1 MLVYGRNVAKELLE
15 NGKIVQ
21 KIILQDGFSDKEI
34 NSLIEKRK
42 VPVQYKSKR
51 EIDRLAPGVHQ
62 GIILFIPDYKYKD
75 ISDVLDDEAKF
86 FVILDHLE
94 DPHNLGAIIRTCEAA
109 KVDAIIMPKDRQAQV
124 NSTVMKTSAGT
135 LDNVNIVTVTNLV
148 STIDELKKN
157 KIKTVMLTGDGKNA
171 GKAVAEKL
179 GLDEVYAELLPQDKV
194 SKIEQFLAAVK
205 NKKERVAFAGDGIN
219 DAPVLSRSDIGIAMG
234 GLGSDAA
241 IEAADVVIMDDMPSK
256 IPQAISIAKKTMV
269 NALENSVFALT
280 VKFAIIVCCTFGI
293 ANMWMAV
300 FGDVGV
306 TLLAVLNSLR
316 LLAVKKIK

>member
-42 VPVQYKSKR
+42 VPVQYMSKR

-75 ISDVLDDEAKF
+75 ISDVLDEEAKF

-109 KVDAIIMPKDRQAQV
+109 KIDAIIMPKDRQAQV

-157 KIKTVMLTGDGKNA
+157 GFWIVGTALEDSVDYRSIDYSGKIALVIGNEGSGMSKLVKNA
-171 GKAVAEKL
+171 C
-179 GLDEVYAELLPQDKV
+179 D
-194 SKIEQFLAAVK
+194 F
-205 NKKERVAFAGDGIN
+205 
-219 DAPVLSRSDIGIAMG
+219 IA
-234 GLGSDAA
+234 
-241 IEAADVVIMDDMPSK
+241 K
-256 IPQAISIAKKTMV
+256 IPMYGT
-269 NALENSVFALT
+269 T
-280 VKFAIIVCCTFGI
+280 
-293 ANMWMAV
+293 
-300 FGDVGV
+300 
-306 TLLAVLNSLR
+306 NSLNASVASGIMIYEVIR
-316 LLAVKKIK
+316 NRK

>member
-75 ISDVLDDEAKF
+75 ISDVLDDEANF

-109 KVDAIIMPKDRQAQV
+109 EVVAIIMKKDRQAQV
-124 NSTVMKTSAGT
+124 NSTVMKNSDGT
-135 LDNVNIVTVTNLV
+135 
-148 STIDELKKN
+148 
-157 KIKTVMLTGDGKNA
+157 
-171 GKAVAEKL
+171 
-179 GLDEVYAELLPQDKV
+179 
-194 SKIEQFLAAVK
+194 
-205 NKKERVAFAGDGIN
+205 
-219 DAPVLSRSDIGIAMG
+219 
-234 GLGSDAA
+234 
-241 IEAADVVIMDDMPSK
+241 
-256 IPQAISIAKKTMV
+256 
-269 NALENSVFALT
+269 
-280 VKFAIIVCCTFGI
+280 
-293 ANMWMAV
+293 
-300 FGDVGV
+300 
-306 TLLAVLNSLR
+306 
-316 LLAVKKIK
+316 

>member
-62 GIILFIPDYKYKD
+62 GIILFIPDYKYQD

-109 KVDAIIMPKDRQAQV
+109 KVDALIMPKDRQAQV

-135 LDNVNIVTVTNLV
+135 LDNVSIVTVTNLV

-157 KIKTVMLTGDGKNA
+157 GFWIVGTALEDSVDYRSIDYSGKIALVIGNEGSGMSKLVKNA
-171 GKAVAEKL
+171 C
-179 GLDEVYAELLPQDKV
+179 D
-194 SKIEQFLAAVK
+194 F
-205 NKKERVAFAGDGIN
+205 
-219 DAPVLSRSDIGIAMG
+219 IA
-234 GLGSDAA
+234 
-241 IEAADVVIMDDMPSK
+241 K
-256 IPQAISIAKKTMV
+256 IPMYGT
-269 NALENSVFALT
+269 T
-280 VKFAIIVCCTFGI
+280 
-293 ANMWMAV
+293 
-300 FGDVGV
+300 
-306 TLLAVLNSLR
+306 NSLNASVASGIMIYEVIR
-316 LLAVKKIK
+316 NRK

>member
-15 NGKIVQ
+15 TGKIVQ

-42 VPVQYKSKR
+42 VPVQYKSKK

-157 KIKTVMLTGDGKNA
+157 GFWIVGTALEDSVDYRSIDYSGKIALVIGNEGSGMSKLVKNA
-171 GKAVAEKL
+171 C
-179 GLDEVYAELLPQDKV
+179 D
-194 SKIEQFLAAVK
+194 F
-205 NKKERVAFAGDGIN
+205 
-219 DAPVLSRSDIGIAMG
+219 IA
-234 GLGSDAA
+234 
-241 IEAADVVIMDDMPSK
+241 K
-256 IPQAISIAKKTMV
+256 IPMYGT
-269 NALENSVFALT
+269 T
-280 VKFAIIVCCTFGI
+280 
-293 ANMWMAV
+293 
-300 FGDVGV
+300 
-306 TLLAVLNSLR
+306 NSLNASVASGIMIYEVIR
-316 LLAVKKIK
+316 NRK

>member
-135 LDNVNIVTVTNLV
+135 LDNVSIVTVTNLV

-157 KIKTVMLTGDGKNA
+157 GFWIVGTALEDSVDYRSIDYSGKIALVIGNEGSGMSKLVKNA
-171 GKAVAEKL
+171 C
-179 GLDEVYAELLPQDKV
+179 PP
-194 SKIEQFLAAVK
+194 
-205 NKKERVAFAGDGIN
+205 N
-219 DAPVLSRSDIGIAMG
+219 
-234 GLGSDAA
+234 
-241 IEAADVVIMDDMPSK
+241 
-256 IPQAISIAKKTMV
+256 
-269 NALENSVFALT
+269 
-280 VKFAIIVCCTFGI
+280 IIFP
-293 ANMWMAV
+293 
-300 FGDVGV
+300 
-306 TLLAVLNSLR
+306 
-316 LLAVKKIK
+316 